1 MKTLPLRSQA
11 AMPFTVWSW
20 AAIAVRLPPD
30 WHESEVSLA
39 NKGVGQTQVCD
50 AYVVAVGVVAK
61 VHGSRDITARQDV
74 IARIDRNG
82 IDRSG
87 RPVEPQPW
95 AAM

>member
-1 MKTLPLRSQA
+1 MKTLPLESA

-20 AAIAVRLPPD
+20 AASRTTSPD
-30 WHESEVSLA
+30 WHESRGEPR

-61 VHGSRDITARQDV
+61 VHGSRDITASRMLLL
-74 IARIDRNG
+74 A
-82 IDRSG
+82 STEMALTSE